1 MCLTRFVEVLFAYN
15 KIYPFYVYS
24 SVSFDK
30 CIQADREVSSL
41 LKFLPPHLFIAFSS
55 PLSPGRGWCVFFSL
69 RFFLFQNVIYVK
81 SYTKE
86 FLKSEFFHLAS
97 CIWDLS
103 MLFVCVII
111 PFYCWVVFL
120 YVHSLVMDI
129 GVESS
134 FRQLWIKPIETFT
147 CKILSEHTCFYFFG
161 QMPRNGIV
169 GSFVTMNVCL
179 TV

>member
-1 MCLTRFVEVLFAYN
+1 MCTVLWVSTNVYKHV
-15 KIYPFYVYS
+15 KIEN
-24 SVSFDK
+24 SFITLK
-30 CIQADREVSSL
+30 VSS
-41 LKFLPPHLFIAFSS
+41 HLFIPFS

-69 RFFLFQNVIYVK
+69 QFFLFQNVIYMK

-103 MLFVCVII
+103 VLFTCMIF

-129 GVESS
+129 WVESS
-134 FRQLWIKPIETFT
+134 FWQLWIKPVEIFT
-147 CKILSEHTCFYFFG
+147 YKILSEYTCFYFFG

-169 GSFVTMNVCL
+169 GSYITMI